1 MKILNIIV
9 NWFNYVVLSYFGV
22 ANIVYLF
29 LLIVASIVVIR
40 HMRRLKYGRYHEELH
55 SSLALPVTMIIATYN
70 EEQNIAD
77 TVKALLR
84 LDYPD
89 FEVIVVDDGS
99 VDATLQRLIEVFTL
113 ERVDLVYR
121 PLIPTGE
128 VKAFYL
134 NPSIPNLTIVA
145 KEHGGKADSL
155 NVGTNI
161 SRSPYI
167 CSVDADSIL
176 EEKAITRLMRTVIE
190 DPDTIMATGGIV
202 KILNGCVVRGGRIEE
217 LKLPKDS
224 LSRFQIVEYIRSFLF
239 GRAGW
244 SAINA
249 LLIISGTFSV
259 INKRAL
265 TAIGGYTTRTVTED
279 MDLILSLH
287 RYFIEAGRKYKVHF
301 VPDPV
306 CWTEAPQ
313 TFKMLARQRRRW
325 HLGLMQSILYHKK
338 MLFNPRFSTVG
349 LFAMP
354 YQFIIELFGPVVEIA
369 GYVIVTLCF
378 FLGIV
383 DSRFFVLFLTMA
395 ILIGVLLSTGAILL
409 EEMTYM
415 RYPKIKDF
423 LILLL
428 YGVLENFG
436 YRQINS
442 FWRTQAVI
450 KKLFGSKKWERVEK
464 HGYRWKNR

>member
-1 MKILNIIV
+1 MGYVSQAI
-9 NWFNYVVLSYFGV
+9 NWFNYAIIFYYV
-22 ANIVYLF
+22 AANLIYAF
-29 LLIVASIVVIR
+29 LLVVATFVVVR
-40 HMRRLKYGRYHEELH
+40 HTRRLRYGRYQADLRH
-55 SSLALPVTMIIATYN
+55 SLALPVAIITATYN
-70 EEQNIAD
+70 EENNVVD

-84 LDYPD
+84 QDYPD
-89 FEVIVVDDGS
+89 YEVIVVDDGS
-99 VDATLQRLIEVFTL
+99 EDATLDNLIEAFDL
-113 ERVDLVYR
+113 ERVDFVYR
-121 PLIPTGE
+121 AITETSE
-128 VKAFYL
+128 VRSFYL
-134 NPSIPNLTIVA
+134 NPSIPNLTIVS
-145 KEHGGKADSL
+145 KDHGGKADSL
-155 NVGTNI
+155 NVGVNV

-176 EEKAITRLMRTVIE
+176 EEKAIQRLMRSVIE

-217 LKLPKDS
+217 LRLPKDS
-224 LSRFQIVEYIRSFLF
+224 LSRFQIVEYVRSFLF

-244 SAINA
+244 SAVNA

-265 TAIGGYTTRTVTED
+265 LAVGGYTTRTVTED
-279 MDLILSLH
+279 MDLILTLH
-287 RYFIEAGRKYKVHF
+287 RYFIDNGRRYKILF

-313 TFKMLARQRRRW
+313 NLKMLARQRRRW
-325 HLGLMQSILYHKK
+325 HMGLMQSILCHKN
-338 MLFNPRFSTVG
+338 MIFNPKYSTVG

-354 YQFIIELFGPVVEIA
+354 YQLFIELIGPVIEVV
-369 GYVIVTLCF
+369 GYVVVTISF
-378 FLGIV
+378 FLGVV
-383 DSRFFVLFLTMA
+383 DGRFFVLFLTVA

-415 RYPKIKDF
+415 RYPRKRDF

-428 YGVLENFG
+428 YGILENFG

-442 FWRTQAVI
+442 FWRTQAI
-450 KKLFGSKKWERVEK
+450 IQKLFGGKKWERVEK
-464 HGYRWKNR
+464 NGFEWKND

>member
-1 MKILNIIV
+1 VEYVKLVI
-9 NWFNYVVLSYFGV
+9 NWFNYAVLGYYGV
-22 ANIVYLF
+22 ANLVYVF
-29 LLIVASIVVIR
+29 LLVVATFVVVR
-40 HMRRLKYGRYHEELH
+40 HMRRLRYGRYQEDM
-55 SSLALPVTMIIATYN
+55 SQSLALPVAMVIATYN
-70 EEQNIAD
+70 EESNIVE
-77 TVKALLR
+77 TVNALLR

-89 FEVIVVDDGS
+89 YEVIVVDDGS
-99 VDATLQRLIEVFTL
+99 EDKSLDKLKEAFDL
-113 ERVDLVYR
+113 ERVDFVYR
-121 PLIPTGE
+121 AIIETSDVQG
-128 VKAFYL
+128 FYI

-145 KEHGGKADSL
+145 KDHGGKADSL
-155 NVGTNI
+155 NVGANV

-176 EEKAITRLMRTVIE
+176 EEKAIQRLMRAVIE

-224 LSRFQIVEYIRSFLF
+224 LSRLQIVEYVRSFLF

-244 SAINA
+244 SAVNS
-249 LLIISGTFSV
+249 LLIISGAFSV

-265 TAIGGYTTRTVTED
+265 SAIGGYTTRTVTED
-279 MDLILSLH
+279 MDLILTLH
-287 RYFIEAGRKYKVHF
+287 KYFIDAGKRYKILF

-313 TFKMLARQRRRW
+313 SLKMLGRQRRRW
-325 HLGLMQSILYHKK
+325 HMGLMQSIICHKK
-338 MLFNPRFSTVG
+338 MIFNPKYSAVG
-349 LFAMP
+349 LFALP
-354 YQFIIELFGPVVEIA
+354 YQLLIELLGPVVEML
-369 GYVIVTLCF
+369 GYIVVTVSF

-383 DSRFFVLFLTMA
+383 DGRFFILFLTMA
-395 ILIGVLLSTGAILL
+395 ILIGVFLSTGAILL

-415 RYPKIKDF
+415 RYPRKRDF

-436 YRQINS
+436 YRQMNS

-450 KKLFGSKKWERVEK
+450 KKLFGGKKWERVEK
-464 HGYRWKNR
+464 HGFEWEDN

>member
-1 MKILNIIV
+1 
-9 NWFNYVVLSYFGV
+9 VLAYYGV
-22 ANIVYLF
+22 ANLIYVF
-29 LLIVASIVVIR
+29 LLVVATFVVVR
-40 HMRRLKYGRYHEELH
+40 HMRRLRYGRYQEDMRQ
-55 SSLALPVTMIIATYN
+55 SLALPVAMVIATYN
-70 EEQNIAD
+70 EEGNIVD

-89 FEVIVVDDGS
+89 YEVIVVDDGS
-99 VDATLQRLIEVFTL
+99 DDSTLQRLKAAFEL
-113 ERVDLVYR
+113 ERIDLVYR
-121 PLIPTGE
+121 AIIDTSA
-128 VKAFYL
+128 VRAFYI
-134 NPSIPNLTIVA
+134 NPAIPNLTIVA
-145 KEHGGKADSL
+145 KDHGGKADSL
-155 NVGTNI
+155 NAGVNV

-176 EEKAITRLMRTVIE
+176 EEKAIQRLMRAVIE
-190 DPDTIMATGGIV
+190 DPDTIVATGGIV

-217 LKLPKDS
+217 LRLPKDS
-224 LSRFQIVEYIRSFLF
+224 LSRFQIVEYVRSFLF

-265 TAIGGYTTRTVTED
+265 CAVGGYTTRTVTED
-279 MDLILSLH
+279 MDLILTLH
-287 RYFIEAGRKYKVHF
+287 RYFIEGGQRYKILF

-325 HLGLMQSILYHKK
+325 HMGLMQSILFHKK
-338 MLFNPRFSTVG
+338 MLFNPKYSTVG

-354 YQFIIELFGPVVEIA
+354 YQLFIELIGPLVEIA
-369 GYVIVTLCF
+369 GYVVVTLSF
-378 FLGIV
+378 FLGII
-383 DSRFFVLFLTMA
+383 DGRFFVLFLTMA

-415 RYPKIKDF
+415 RYPRKRDF

-450 KKLFGSKKWERVEK
+450 KKLFGSKKWEKVDKNGFE
-464 HGYRWKNR
+464 WKKS

>member
-1 MKILNIIV
+1 MNILSIIV
-9 NWFNYVVLSYFGV
+9 NWFNYIVLAYFGV
-22 ANIVYLF
+22 ANLVYLF

-40 HMRRLKYGRYHEELH
+40 HMRRLKYGRYQEELH
-55 SSLALPVTMIIATYN
+55 SSIALPVTMIIATYN

-89 FEVIVVDDGS
+89 FEVLVVDDGS
-99 VDATLQRLIEVFTL
+99 EDNTLTRLIEVFAL
-113 ERVDLVYR
+113 ERIDLVYR
-121 PLIPTGE
+121 SLVPTKA
-128 VKAFYL
+128 VKAFYV

-155 NVGTNI
+155 NVGANV

-217 LKLPKDS
+217 LKLPTDS

-287 RYFIEAGRKYKVHF
+287 RYFIEAGKRYKIHF

-325 HLGLMQSILYHKK
+325 HLGLMQSLLCHKK
-338 MLFNPRFSTVG
+338 MLFNPKYSTVG

-378 FLGIV
+378 FLGLV

-464 HGYRWKNR
+464 HGYRWKKN

>member
-1 MKILNIIV
+1 VRYATQIIH
-9 NWFNYVVLSYFGV
+9 WFNYAVLAYYGV
-22 ANIVYLF
+22 ANLIYVF
-29 LLIVASIVVIR
+29 LLVVATFVVVR
-40 HMRRLKYGRYHEELH
+40 HMRRLRYGRYQEDMRQ
-55 SSLALPVTMIIATYN
+55 SLALPVAMVIATYN
-70 EEQNIAD
+70 EEGNIVD

-89 FEVIVVDDGS
+89 YEVIVVDDGS
-99 VDATLQRLIEVFTL
+99 DDATLQRLKAAFEL
-113 ERVDLVYR
+113 ERIDLVYR
-121 PLIPTGE
+121 AIIDTSAVRG
-128 VKAFYL
+128 FYI
-134 NPSIPNLTIVA
+134 NPAIPNLTIVA
-145 KEHGGKADSL
+145 KDHGGKADSL
-155 NVGTNI
+155 NVGVNV
-161 SRSPYI
+161 SRSPYV

-176 EEKAITRLMRTVIE
+176 EEKAIQRLMRAVIE
-190 DPDTIMATGGIV
+190 DPDTIVATGGIV

-217 LKLPKDS
+217 LRLPKDS
-224 LSRFQIVEYIRSFLF
+224 LSRFQIVEYVRSFLF

-265 TAIGGYTTRTVTED
+265 SAVGGYTTRTVTED
-279 MDLILSLH
+279 MDLILTLH
-287 RYFIEAGRKYKVHF
+287 RHFIDAGKRYKILF

-325 HLGLMQSILYHKK
+325 HMGLMQSILFHKK
-338 MLFNPRFSTVG
+338 MLFNPKYSTVG

-354 YQFIIELFGPVVEIA
+354 YQLLIELIGPLVEIA
-369 GYVIVTLCF
+369 GYVVVTASF
-378 FLGIV
+378 FLGII
-383 DSRFFVLFLTMA
+383 DSRFFLLFLTMA

-415 RYPKIKDF
+415 RYPRKRDF

-450 KKLFGSKKWERVEK
+450 KKLFGSKKWEKVDKNGFE
-464 HGYRWKNR
+464 WKKN

>member
-1 MKILNIIV
+1 LNAGV
-9 NWFNYVVLSYFGV
+9 NV
-22 ANIVYLF
+22 
-29 LLIVASIVVIR
+29 
-40 HMRRLKYGRYHEELH
+40 
-55 SSLALPVTMIIATYN
+55 
-70 EEQNIAD
+70 
-77 TVKALLR
+77 
-84 LDYPD
+84 
-89 FEVIVVDDGS
+89 
-99 VDATLQRLIEVFTL
+99 
-113 ERVDLVYR
+113 
-121 PLIPTGE
+121 
-128 VKAFYL
+128 
-134 NPSIPNLTIVA
+134 
-145 KEHGGKADSL
+145 
-155 NVGTNI
+155 
-161 SRSPYI
+161 SRSPYV

-176 EEKAITRLMRTVIE
+176 EEKAIQRLMRAVIE

-217 LKLPKDS
+217 LRLPKDS
-224 LSRFQIVEYIRSFLF
+224 LSRFQIVEYVRSFLF

-265 TAIGGYTTRTVTED
+265 CAVGGYTTRTVTED
-279 MDLILSLH
+279 MDLILTLH
-287 RYFIEAGRKYKVHF
+287 KYFIDIGKRYKILF

-325 HLGLMQSILYHKK
+325 HMGLMQSILCHKT
-338 MLFNPRFSTVG
+338 MLFNPKYSTVG

-354 YQFIIELFGPVVEIA
+354 YQFLIELLGPVVEIC
-369 GYVIVTLCF
+369 GYVVVTLSF

-383 DSRFFVLFLTMA
+383 DGRFFVLFLTMA

-415 RYPKIKDF
+415 RYPKKRDF
-423 LILLL
+423 FILLL

-442 FWRTQAVI
+442 FWRTQAII
-450 KKLFGSKKWERVEK
+450 KKIFGGKKWERVEK
-464 HGYRWKNR
+464 HGFEWEKK